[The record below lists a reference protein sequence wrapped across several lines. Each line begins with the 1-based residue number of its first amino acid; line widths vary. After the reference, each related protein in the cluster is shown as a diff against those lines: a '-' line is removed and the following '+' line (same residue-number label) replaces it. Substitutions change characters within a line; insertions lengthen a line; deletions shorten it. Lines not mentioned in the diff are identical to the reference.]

1 MSDMGFIGGE
11 ATQRVLGSL
20 EQGHRMSAEE
30 AWRVIQEDQTPLWK
44 RLSRYVVGRDG
55 GSCDE
60 DAVTCA
66 YRAQDILKER
76 GAAKGFPRDSWRK
89 NVEKWTD
96 RSLMVRSLDPES
108 IFKLC
113 LALDLSLEE
122 AREFVWDQLYQD
134 WFSYRSQEELVYQY
148 FIARQ
153 QDYGSEAY
161 GRALELID
169 ELENLGNDADQAFL
183 SIDDA
188 DELGIATTTSMTK
201 SIKDTFDSIA
211 TSEGGEKGLRRF
223 QDFLSSNKPQF
234 DRVRHS
240 GLRYYTAY
248 AADGVKGISSL
259 LDYYK
264 LHYEIDENW
273 ENPALKEY
281 YNGKDDNNGKDK
293 KSSQS
298 RKRRKS
304 NNGNEQAKM
313 SSQSNKWRDKNKGR
327 SLFDAAAG
335 GPFFPIDA
343 LSWRKE
349 WRDNFKKVARALN
362 DRSVKD
368 EPNYYD
374 PIPSHLFNGER
385 HGAILRGNLI
395 ALLFLQ
401 QCAAESLRSAD
412 RESTA
417 GHQKNLFNRFF
428 KEANFMLSECC
439 MLPLHPRNSFDRLF
453 LQAMARDPDDVE
465 SDNSADYFESQVKY
479 LNDTLSYFYPLPAA
493 MPEGEQD
500 VKAWERYHQQLLAPY
515 RH

>member
-30 AWRVIQEDQTPLWK
+30 AWRVIQEDQTHLWE
-44 RLSRYVVGRDG
+44 RLSRYVVKRVDG
-55 GSCDE
+55 LCYE

-76 GAAKGFPRDSWRK
+76 GAVKGFDCDGSDSWRK

-96 RSLMVRSLDPES
+96 HSLTVRSLDPES

-113 LALDLSLEE
+113 LALDLTLEQ
-122 AREFVWDQLYQD
+122 ARKFVWDQLYQD

-183 SIDDA
+183 SIDDV

-201 SIKDTFDSIA
+201 SIKDTFDSFVA
-211 TSEGGEKGLRRF
+211 FGGGEDGLRRF
-223 QDFLSSNKPQF
+223 RAFLISNKPQF
-234 DRVRHS
+234 DQVQHS
-240 GLRYYTAY
+240 GSRFYRAY
-248 AADGVKGISSL
+248 AVEGGHGIRPL
-259 LDYYK
+259 R
-264 LHYEIDENW
+264 
-273 ENPALKEY
+273 EY
-281 YNGKDDNNGKDK
+281 YNKQHKKDSRAPVWKKNN
-293 KSSQS
+293 
-298 RKRRKS
+298 
-304 NNGNEQAKM
+304 A
-313 SSQSNKWRDKNKGR
+313 GR
-327 SLFDAAAG
+327 GLFDSAAG
-335 GPFFPIDA
+335 GIFPIDA

-349 WRDNFKKVARALN
+349 WRNNFKKVASALN
-362 DRSVKD
+362 DSSIKG

-412 RESTA
+412 RKSAA
-417 GHQKNLFNRFF
+417 GHQKKLFNRFF
-428 KEANFMLSECC
+428 EEANFMLSECC

-453 LQAMARDPDDVE
+453 LQAIARDPDDVE
-465 SDNSADYFESQVKY
+465 SGNSADYFESQVKY
-479 LNDTLSYFYPLPAA
+479 LNDTLSYFYPLPTA

-500 VKAWERYHQQLLAPY
+500 VKAWERYHQELLAPY
-515 RH
+515 RL

>member
-55 GSCDE
+55 GSCGE

-188 DELGIATTTSMTK
+188 DELRISTTTSMTK
-201 SIKDTFDSIA
+201 SIKDNFDSIA
-211 TSEGGEKGLRRF
+211 TSEGGEKGLREF

-240 GLRYYTAY
+240 GLRYYIAY

-264 LHYEIDENW
+264 LHYEIDDNW

-281 YNGKDDNNGKDK
+281 YNGKDN
-293 KSSQS
+293 KSPQF

-313 SSQSNKWRDKNKGR
+313 RSQSNKWRDKKKGR

-349 WRDNFKKVARALN
+349 WRDNFKKVASALN
-362 DRSVKD
+362 DSSIKG

-412 RESTA
+412 RESAA

-515 RH
+515 RL